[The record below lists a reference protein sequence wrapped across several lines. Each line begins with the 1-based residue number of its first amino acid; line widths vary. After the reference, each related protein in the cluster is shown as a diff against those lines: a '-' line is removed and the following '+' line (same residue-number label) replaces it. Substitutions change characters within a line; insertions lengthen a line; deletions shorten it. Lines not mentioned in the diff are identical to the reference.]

1 MPPMPPS
8 SPPNGVQPAVI
19 VVLVSVG
26 VIVLVLIV
34 VLVGL
39 YLCAPSQIG
48 ADGFRR
54 RRITGAEMTTPL
66 ASGDAAA
73 SLPSPPGGACG
84 GNASQNIDRL
94 NSMVGAGGGNGGGNP
109 REPNRR
115 QKALFGVTQKQRER
129 AQRSAPGTFEA
140 LNMLAQRNE
149 AEAAASANVGAV
161 APLQAVD
168 GGSAEAS
175 HSTC

>member
-19 VVLVSVG
+19 IVLVSVG

-73 SLPSPPGGACG
+73 ALPSPPGGACG

-94 NSMVGAGGGNGGGNP
+94 NSMVGGGNGGGGNP

-161 APLQAVD
+161 APLQAAD